1 MNDKTKQDKNQTRK
15 PYKKPEL
22 NQVPLK
28 PEEAVLGFCKT
39 SGARGPAR
47 AGCGIPVGCSRLGS

>member
-1 MNDKTKQDKNQTRK
+1 MTDEPTQEKPSPKK

-22 NQVPLK
+22 NKVPLK

-39 SGARGPAR
+39 SGTRGPAR
-47 AGCGIPVGCSRLGS
+47 PNCSVPVACSRLGS